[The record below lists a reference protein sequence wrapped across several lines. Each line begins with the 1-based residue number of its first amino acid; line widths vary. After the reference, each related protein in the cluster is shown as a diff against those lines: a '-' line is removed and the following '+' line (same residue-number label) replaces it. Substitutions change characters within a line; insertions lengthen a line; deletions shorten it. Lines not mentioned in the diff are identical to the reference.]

1 MKKHAGYFTRN
12 EIILWSVSVL
22 TVLVSYLVFDGNSL
36 LTLSASL
43 TGVTFLIL
51 NAKANP
57 VGQFLTVV
65 FSILY
70 GIISFRFGYYG
81 EMITYLGMT
90 APMAI
95 FALISWL
102 RHPYR
107 GNRSEVAVNTLKRGE
122 WFFASVL
129 TAAVT
134 VAFYYILRALGNAN
148 IIPST
153 LSVATSFAAV
163 YLTFRRS
170 RWFALAYA
178 ANDLVLIV
186 LWAMASLEN
195 RSYISVLVC
204 FVVFFIND
212 LYGFINWGRIKKRQ
226 SRTDPE

>member
-12 EIILWSVSVL
+12 EIILWSVSVC

-57 VGQFLTVV
+57 LGQFLTVV

-90 APMAI
+90 APMAL

-122 WFFASVL
+122 WVFASVL

-134 VAFYYILRALGNAN
+134 VVFYYILRALGNAN

-186 LWAMASLEN
+186 LWAMASAEN

-204 FVVFFIND
+204 FVVFFVND
-212 LYGFINWGRIKKRQ
+212 LYGFINWGRIKERQ
-226 SRTDPE
+226 NAVE